1 MTGQA
6 PKIILTALLAGCV
19 IAAGLSQTG
28 CKGSDAPAAA
38 SKGGSNAAG
47 GGKGRAEAGSASLPP
62 KQIRLVVAAERSIPR
77 VVTAP
82 GTLAADERISFSL
95 KVAGRLSKLNVDL
108 GSIVHKGQVIAQLET
123 TDFQTRVEQSDAALQ
138 QSRVRLGLP
147 PEATDDPNDDRIVI
161 ENTALVRQNR
171 AQLVEA
177 QRNRERAAQLVEQG
191 VQPKA
196 ELDRTDAALKVA
208 ESRYQDAIE
217 EIRNRQGVLAQR
229 RSELELA
236 RQQLAYTTLRAP
248 TDGSVLE
255 KRAVVGEFVASG
267 TPVVTVVR
275 VHPLRL
281 RIEVPEREAQGIRAG
296 LPVAV
301 AVEGDADKYSG
312 RVVRLSPAISEQS
325 RTLIIEAE
333 VDNQRGKLRP
343 GSFAKAQIQTSTN
356 NGVVTVPPSAVITFA
371 GIQKVYLVKDN
382 KAVERPVVI
391 GRRDPAW
398 VEITEGLKAGELVID
413 APGNLVTGQPVS
425 VAK

>member
-1 MTGQA
+1 MT
-6 PKIILTALLAGCV
+6 
-19 IAAGLSQTG
+19 AGLAQTG
-28 CKGSDAPAAA
+28 CKGSDSTAATAKGGTSPAGAGKSGGAAGAAA
-38 SKGGSNAAG
+38 
-47 GGKGRAEAGSASLPP
+47 LPTR
-62 KQIRLVVAAERSIPR
+62 QVRLIPAAERAVPR

-82 GTLAADERISFSL
+82 GTLGADERISFSL
-95 KVAGRLSKLNVDL
+95 KVAGRMNKLNVDL
-108 GSIVHKGQVIAQLET
+108 GSIVHKGQIIAQLET
-123 TDFQTRVEQSDAALQ
+123 TDFQTRVEQADAALQ
-138 QSRVRLGLP
+138 QARVRLGLP
-147 PEATDDPNDDRIVI
+147 PEATDDPNDDRITI

-177 QRNRERAAQLVEQG
+177 QSNHKRAAQLVEEG

-248 TDGSVLE
+248 SDGSVLE
-255 KRAVVGEFVASG
+255 KRAVVGEFVAAG
-267 TPVVTVVR
+267 TPVVTVIR

-281 RIEVPEREAQGIRAG
+281 RVEIPEREAQGIRAG
-296 LPVAV
+296 LSVKV
-301 AVEGDADKYSG
+301 LVEGDSGNYSG

-333 VDNQRGKLRP
+333 VDNQQGKLRP

-356 NGVVTVPPSAVITFA
+356 NGVVTVPPSAVVTFA
-371 GIQKVYLVKDN
+371 GIQKVYTVKDN

-398 VEITEGLKAGELVID
+398 VEITEGLKAGELVVD
-413 APGNLVTGQPVS
+413 APGNLVSGQPVM
-425 VAK
+425 VEK